1 MKMPTQTERIGIVE
15 TRIENLTEK
24 IDDLKSD
31 VKDVHDCLD
40 KTRDDLT
47 FQLEKMYNTSCSQH
61 AEMANKITSLE
72 KSRDKWIW
80 TIAGAIAVIGWVS
93 GHTEIIFKIFG

>member
-1 MKMPTQTERIGIVE
+1 
-15 TRIENLTEK
+15 
-24 IDDLKSD
+24 
-31 VKDVHDCLD
+31 
-40 KTRDDLT
+40 
-47 FQLEKMYNTSCSQH
+47 
-61 AEMANKITSLE
+61 MANKITSLE

>member
-1 MKMPTQTERIGIVE
+1 MASTAERLGIVE
-15 TRIENLTEK
+15 TKVHTLDEK
-24 IDDLKSD
+24 LDDLKVD

>member
-1 MKMPTQTERIGIVE
+1 MATQIERIGIVE
-15 TRIENLTEK
+15 TRIDNLTGK

-72 KSRDKWIW
+72 KTRDKWIW
-80 TIAGAIAVIGWVS
+80 TIVGASAVIGWIS
-93 GHTEIIFKIFG
+93 GHTEIILKIFN

>member
-31 VKDVHDCLD
+31 VKDVHD
-40 KTRDDLT
+40 
-47 FQLEKMYNTSCSQH
+47 
-61 AEMANKITSLE
+61 
-72 KSRDKWIW
+72 
-80 TIAGAIAVIGWVS
+80 
-93 GHTEIIFKIFG
+93 